1 MAYVHGDKIKIRFDY
16 ESGKYTAGAIAKK
29 WKMSPQTL
37 KKFADDGG
45 WELGCRDGE
54 LNRQIEERA
63 KAALLKKESERL
75 VEMIEDHLKT
85 VEIIDDAF
93 KILLWHHMQ
102 ELKQSQGLLSES
114 DGKKWKENYKAL
126 QVAIDSFDKSFRSKR
141 LALGLKETDAPNMQ
155 MNVFMNKVENYK
167 HLSDQ
172 ELDYIIANEGKSEEE
187 EAVKVN

>member
-1 MAYVHGDKIKIRFDY
+1 MAWNHGDKIKIRFDY
-16 ESGKYTAGAIAKK
+16 ESGKYTARAVAKK
-29 WKMSPQTL
+29 WKMSRNTL
-37 KKFADDGG
+37 NNFAKADG

-54 LNRQIEERA
+54 LNRKIEERA
-63 KAALLKKESERL
+63 QAALLKTESERM
-75 VEMIEDHLKT
+75 VNMIEEHLKV

-93 KILLWHHMQ
+93 KIMLFYHVN

-114 DGKKWKENYKAL
+114 DGKRWKENYKAL

-141 LALGLKETDAPNMQ
+141 LALGFKETDAPTMQ

-172 ELDYIIANEGKSEEE
+172 ELDLIIANEQEEPEQSE
-187 EAVKVN
+187 VH